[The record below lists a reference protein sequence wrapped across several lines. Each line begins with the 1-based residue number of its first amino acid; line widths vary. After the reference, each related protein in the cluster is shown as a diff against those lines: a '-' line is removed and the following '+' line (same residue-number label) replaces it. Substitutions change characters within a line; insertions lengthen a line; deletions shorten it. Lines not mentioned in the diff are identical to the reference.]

1 MIKILNESILFSLRF
16 LSQNSLWKLSTFH
29 GNKAIYIG
37 VCEECEKSVFIQIG
51 HSCNLVSRVE
61 QVASLSHELTTWLD
75 HTFCLV
81 VLQLLWPFNSLHASH
96 MCHFDD
102 LPVVSQLRDP
112 VARLLWLHISWVF
125 FTFSHTLPLYKSH
138 LNIGYL
144 ISKLQAN
151 LARNKANTWL
161 NKFNLTIYIY
171 IYIYIYINI
180 NITKKIKRPQTQH
193 FLLSLSFYFYK
204 CYVFFIFVSHI
215 KKKRTS
221 LFFTW
226 RRVTNL
232 NLNYYNKCFLYH

>member
-1 MIKILNESILFSLRF
+1 
-16 LSQNSLWKLSTFH
+16 
-29 GNKAIYIG
+29 
-37 VCEECEKSVFIQIG
+37 
-51 HSCNLVSRVE
+51 
-61 QVASLSHELTTWLD
+61 
-75 HTFCLV
+75 
-81 VLQLLWPFNSLHASH
+81 

-112 VARLLWLHISWVF
+112 VARFLWLHISWVF

-161 NKFNLTIYIY
+161 NKFNLTIHTHTHIY
-171 IYIYIYINI
+171 KHKHN
-180 NITKKIKRPQTQH
+180 NKNKKATNSAFFALII
-193 FLLSLSFYFYK
+193 FLLLQML
-204 CYVFFIFVSHI
+204 CFFIFVLHI

-232 NLNYYNKCFLYH
+232 NLNYYNKCFVYY